1 MAIPAKIQSRIVEG
15 LKRFQPIVKKL
26 FLCLL
31 SFAFVSNSVWA
42 QESKFTVSEAGLTDY
57 IVVPVDSM
65 KSIDIYSKC
74 IEWVGKTYNSPEDVI
89 KSKIEG
95 RSIRIEGSADGL
107 LYTLGGVTYLTR
119 YQVEISFRDGRYK
132 FDVLSIET
140 FANAQYGWNSF
151 PYNGDWAA
159 YYKNG
164 EPRKAWVCINEIP
177 VYFNNLSESLRVYI
191 LNSDKQESE
200 KW

>member
-1 MAIPAKIQSRIVEG
+1 MKKI
-15 LKRFQPIVKKL
+15 
-26 FLCLL
+26 FLCIL
-31 SFAFVSNSVWA
+31 SIALVSNSLLA

-65 KSIDIYSKC
+65 KSVDIYSKC
-74 IEWVGKTYNSPEDVI
+74 IEWVGKTYKSPEDVI

-95 RSIRIEGSADGL
+95 NSIRIEGSADGL
-107 LYTLGGVTYLTR
+107 IYTLGGVTYLTR

-140 FANAQYGWNSF
+140 YANAQYGWNSF
-151 PYNGDWAA
+151 PFMGDWAA

-164 EPRKAWVCINEIP
+164 EPRKAWVCINDIP
-177 VYFNNLSESLRVYI
+177 VYFNNLSESLKSYI
-191 LNSDKQESE
+191 LNSDKQEAE